1 MAFITEK
8 RKEESYSVQV
18 SDLCK
23 RRLLGYAETFRELA
37 KSFDGDFVASGSD
50 RQSTLDARKF
60 WESRQVICSNLN
72 EVAGIIQK
80 VAGEVFYYQPLEEKK
95 RRILV
100 HALRAE
106 GIIIEDICY
115 IPNAA
120 GKRGLGITMYTEK
133 KGGRTANEV
142 ADMIS
147 VLLRQQFE
155 VSVSSPYLVERTV
168 QSFIFVQEA
177 RYVALSGFAKVV
189 KEDETFSG
197 DNYSI
202 LESERGKLTVLLSDG
217 TGSGEKANQ
226 DSERVLDLMENLLE
240 AGYGMETAV
249 NLVNSALFARGEEQN
264 HPTLDV
270 CDIDLYEGKCCFCKV
285 GGAASFLKRESVVE
299 QIDAG
304 SLPLGIFQSVQPQLS
319 YKTLNSGEYMIMMS
333 DGVLDALG
341 ENNYEEAIG
350 EAIKDM
356 TEQNP
361 KIIAERLLQLAIC
374 ASGGHIRDDM
384 TILAVGIWEK

>member
-1 MAFITEK
+1 MVFIAEK
-8 RKEESYSVQV
+8 RKEESYSFHI

-23 RRLLGYAETFRELA
+23 RRLLGYAETFKELA
-37 KSFDGDFVASGSD
+37 KSFDGEFVASGAD

-72 EVAGIIQK
+72 EVSGIIQK

-95 RRILV
+95 RRLLV
-100 HALRAE
+100 HALRGE

-115 IPNAA
+115 IPNAV
-120 GKRGLGITMYTEK
+120 GKQALGITMYTEK
-133 KGGRTANEV
+133 KGGQVAKEV
-142 ADMIS
+142 ADIIS
-147 VLLRQQFE
+147 VLLKQQFQ
-155 VSVSSPYLVERTV
+155 VSVSSPYLVEKNS

-177 RYVALSGFAKVV
+177 RFVALSGFAKVV
-189 KEDETFSG
+189 KEDETVSG

-202 LESERGKLTVLLSDG
+202 LESERGKLTILLSDG

-270 CDIDLYEGKCCFCKV
+270 CDIDLYEGKCFFCKV
-285 GGAASFLKRESVVE
+285 GGAVSFLKRESVVE
-299 QIDAG
+299 QIEAG
-304 SLPLGIFQSVQPQLS
+304 SLPLGIFQTVQPQML
-319 YKTLNSGEYMIMMS
+319 YKTLNSGEYVIMMS

-341 ENNYEEAIG
+341 ENNYEEAIQ
-350 EAIKDM
+350 EAIMDM
-356 TEQNP
+356 TEQSP
-361 KIIAERLLQLAIC
+361 KVIAERLLQLAIC

-384 TILAVGIWEK
+384 TVLVVGIWEK